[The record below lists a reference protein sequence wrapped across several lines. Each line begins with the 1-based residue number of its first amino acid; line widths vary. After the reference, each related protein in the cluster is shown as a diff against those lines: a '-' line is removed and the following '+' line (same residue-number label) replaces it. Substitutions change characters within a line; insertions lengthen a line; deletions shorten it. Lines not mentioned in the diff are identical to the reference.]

1 MRIGARARV
10 SSFAKHVRVR
20 LGPVPRR
27 PLADRRRVLLN
38 GWARA
43 KKSHASRRTLHCG
56 MYSGFEENGRS
67 TPSACARSFGL
78 WLLYITLHSCSSSP
92 SDCVMVP
99 RPNLATGDDGNQN
112 VAPRR
117 NADLGATPAGRSP
130 RALAPRSDPDDAR
143 SRRSTA
149 GGVCPPPR
157 RARLEDPRQCRLCG
171 EPRGPRKPFRSASGF
186 RFSVRVQLFEDQT
199 RLTTNEPVW
208 ECNETRETRVPRILL
223 VLLPYAL
230 DSPVPLALSNASAAA
245 AAFAPSVVSA
255 GVISLRPA
263 SAAPPP
269 KKSTNDASV
278 EEMPRSHASPA
289 PAA

>member
-1 MRIGARARV
+1 MSSFVSDDVAKSCAYGDVALSRIACGVVYIRCRCDVRIRDVSARLYIFCRGGRSERASPRSLGGSRRARVSSRAVWADARSTPVRIGARARV

-20 LGPVPRR
+20 PGPVPRR

-99 RPNLATGDDGNQN
+99 RPNLATGDDGN

-171 EPRGPRKPFRSASGF
+171 EPRGPRKPFRGAVLRAFGSQCS
-186 RFSVRVQLFEDQT
+186 FSRIRRV
-199 RLTTNEPVW
+199 
-208 ECNETRETRVPRILL
+208 
-223 VLLPYAL
+223 
-230 DSPVPLALSNASAAA
+230 
-245 AAFAPSVVSA
+245 
-255 GVISLRPA
+255 
-263 SAAPPP
+263 
-269 KKSTNDASV
+269 
-278 EEMPRSHASPA
+278 
-289 PAA
+289 